1 MEGRKAGTS
10 LQTAAFGFRFR
21 ARSAAIWPARTQS
34 PAGTHPPRDRFA
46 PIQSTGGEPMA
57 KYRKGEWVE
66 WNWGAG
72 TGTGKV
78 SDTFTEKVTRTI
90 EGSEITRNAD
100 ADNPAYMIEQEDG
113 SRVLKSESELSKPD

>member
-1 MEGRKAGTS
+1 MEGRKGRDESANGGLRIPVPRPLCGDLAGPD
-10 LQTAAFGFRFR
+10 AKPCGNA
-21 ARSAAIWPARTQS
+21 SAAKSLRAY
-34 PAGTHPPRDRFA
+34 
-46 PIQSTGGEPMA
+46 PINRRRAMA